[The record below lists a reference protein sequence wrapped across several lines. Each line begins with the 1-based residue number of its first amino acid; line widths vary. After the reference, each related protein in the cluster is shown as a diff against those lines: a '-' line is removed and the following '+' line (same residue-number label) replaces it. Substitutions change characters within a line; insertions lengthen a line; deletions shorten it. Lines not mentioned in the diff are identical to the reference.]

1 MNDIEQQSR
10 LRESSRA
17 AGATLAR
24 FASGL
29 FLLSGIFAFLSALQI
44 LFSGQGEHG
53 AVHTAFPV
61 TFYAAWIC
69 AVLGAVSTI
78 VTLFVFGF
86 RARWFWRILLAAAV
100 LWATLPPL
108 GTAIG
113 ILSLILLLGARRAF
127 PLDSRD
133 APAA

>member
-1 MNDIEQQSR
+1 MNDAEQQSR

-17 AGATLAR
+17 TGATLAR

-29 FLLSGIFAFLSALQI
+29 FLLSGIFALLSALQVM
-44 LFSGQGEHG
+44 FSGQGQHG

-61 TFYAAWIC
+61 TFYAAWVC

-78 VTLFVFGF
+78 ITLFVYSF
-86 RARWFWRILLAAAV
+86 RARWFWRMLLLAAV

-113 ILSLILLLGARRAF
+113 ILSLILLFGARSAF
-127 PLDSRD
+127 PLNPID
-133 APAA
+133 AHAA

>member
-1 MNDIEQQSR
+1 MDDVEQQSR

-17 AGATLAR
+17 TGATLAR

-29 FLLSGIFAFLSALQI
+29 FLLSGIFAFLSALQV
-44 LFSGQGEHG
+44 LFSGQGQDG

-61 TFYAAWIC
+61 TFYGAWIC

-78 VTLFVFGF
+78 VTLFVFSF

-113 ILSLILLLGARRAF
+113 VLSLILLFGARRAF
-127 PLDSRD
+127 PLNPGD
-133 APAA
+133 ARAA

>member
-1 MNDIEQQSR
+1 MEDTEQQSR

-17 AGATLAR
+17 AGAKLAR

-29 FLLSGIFAFLSALQI
+29 FLLSGIFAFVSALQI
-44 LFSGQGEHG
+44 VFNGQGQHG
-53 AVHTAFPV
+53 AIHTAFPV

-78 VTLFVFGF
+78 VTLFVFSF
-86 RARWFWRILLAAAV
+86 RARWFWRILLAAAI

-108 GTAIG
+108 GTAVG
-113 ILSLILLLGARRAF
+113 ILSLILLFGARSAF
-127 PLDSRD
+127 PLNPRD
-133 APAA
+133 AQAA

>member
-1 MNDIEQQSR
+1 MENAEQQSR

-17 AGATLAR
+17 TGAGLAR
-24 FASGL
+24 IASTL

-44 LFSGQGEHG
+44 IFNGQGQHG

-78 VTLFVFGF
+78 VTLFVYSF
-86 RARWFWRILLAAAV
+86 RARWFWRMLVVAAL
-100 LWATLPPL
+100 LWAALPPL

-113 ILSLILLLGARRAF
+113 VLSLVLLFGARRAF
-127 PLDSRD
+127 PLDPSG
-133 APAA
+133 AQVA